1 MSMQFT
7 RKKVLV
13 KKRHV
18 ETGSQKTWTWKV
30 GAGDGEEGWSVLD
43 NFEDFT
49 ENDGHRSYVL

>member
-1 MSMQFT
+1 MRLA
-7 RKKVLV
+7 RKNVLV

-43 NFEDFT
+43 DLDDFN
-49 ENDGHRSYVL
+49 EHDGHPSYVL